1 MEKKILSKEE
11 FLSGIAE
18 TARVHYH
25 KFYEKF
31 VLSFENIEAMET
43 TIELLVNV
51 DDDYEAYRG
60 AKKHFTQLFGFKNE
74 EFELMYHIDI
84 IKDIALSL
92 DMYDTLSSNKDFITW
107 E

>member
-11 FLSGIAE
+11 FLKGISE
-18 TARVHYH
+18 TARVHYP

-31 VLSFENIEAMET
+31 VLNFDSVEAMET
-43 TIELLVNV
+43 TIELLINV
-51 DDDYEAYRG
+51 DDYYQAYRG
-60 AKKHFTQLFGFKNE
+60 VKRHFTQLFGFKNE

-84 IKDIALSL
+84 IKDIALNL
-92 DMYDTLSSNKDFITW
+92 DMYDTLNNKM

>member
-11 FLSGIAE
+11 FLSGIGE
-18 TARVHYH
+18 TARVHYP

-31 VLSFENIEAMET
+31 VLNFDSIEAMET
-43 TIELLVNV
+43 TIELLINV
-51 DDDYEAYRG
+51 DDYYDAYRG

-92 DMYDTLSSNKDFITW
+92 NMYETLNNKM

>member
-11 FLSGIAE
+11 LLKGVGE
-18 TARVHYH
+18 TARLHYP

-31 VLSFENIEAMET
+31 VLNFDSVEAMET
-43 TIELLVNV
+43 TIELLINV
-51 DDDYEAYRG
+51 DDYYEAYKG
-60 AKKHFTQLFGFKNE
+60 AKRHFTQLFGFKNE

-84 IKDIALSL
+84 IKDLALKL
-92 DMYDTLSSNKDFITW
+92 DMYDTLNNKM

>member
-11 FLSGIAE
+11 FLKGIGE
-18 TARVHYH
+18 TARVHYP

-31 VLSFENIEAMET
+31 VLNFDSVEAMET
-43 TIELLVNV
+43 TIELLINV
-51 DDDYEAYRG
+51 DDYYQAYRG
-60 AKKHFTQLFGFKNE
+60 AKKHFSQLFGFKNE

-84 IKDIALSL
+84 IKDVALSL
-92 DMYDTLSSNKDFITW
+92 NMYETLNNKM

>member
-1 MEKKILSKEE
+1 MPKFDIKMLK
-11 FLSGIAE
+11 GIGE
-18 TARVHYH
+18 TARVHYP

-31 VLSFENIEAMET
+31 VLSFDSIEAMEVS
-43 TIELLVNV
+43 INLLINV
-51 DDDYEAYRG
+51 DDYYQAYRG

-92 DMYDTLSSNKDFITW
+92 NMYDLLNNKM

>member
-11 FLSGIAE
+11 FLKGITE
-18 TARVHYH
+18 TARVHYP

-31 VLSFENIEAMET
+31 VLSFENIEAMEVA
-43 TIELLVNV
+43 INLLINV
-51 DDDYEAYRG
+51 DDYYQAYRG
-60 AKKHFTQLFGFKNE
+60 AKKHFSQLFGFKNE

-84 IKDIALSL
+84 IKDLALSL
-92 DMYDTLSSNKDFITW
+92 DMYDTLNNKM

>member
-11 FLSGIAE
+11 FLKGIGE
-18 TARVHYH
+18 TARVHYP

-31 VLSFENIEAMET
+31 VLNFNNDDSMIAS
-43 TIELLVNV
+43 ICLLIDV
-51 DDDYEAYRG
+51 DKYYNEYKK

-84 IKDIALSL
+84 IKDVALSL
-92 DMYDTLSSNKDFITW
+92 DMYDTLNNKM

>member
-1 MEKKILSKEE
+1 MEKKILIKKE
-11 FLSGIAE
+11 FLKGISK
-18 TARVHYH
+18 TARDHYP

-31 VLSFENIEAMET
+31 VLNFDSVEAMET
-43 TIELLVNV
+43 TIELLINV
-51 DDDYEAYRG
+51 DDYYQAYRG

-84 IKDIALSL
+84 IKDVALSL
-92 DMYDTLSSNKDFITW
+92 DMYDTLNNKM

>member
-11 FLSGIAE
+11 FLKGIGE
-18 TARVHYH
+18 TARVHYP

-31 VLSFENIEAMET
+31 VLNFDNDDSMIAS
-43 TIELLVNV
+43 ICLLIDV
-51 DDDYEAYRG
+51 DNYYNEYKN
-60 AKKHFTQLFGFKNE
+60 AKKHFSQLFGFKNE

-92 DMYDTLSSNKDFITW
+92 DMYDTLNNKM

>member
-11 FLSGIAE
+11 FLKGISE
-18 TARVHYH
+18 TARVHYP

-31 VLSFENIEAMET
+31 VLSFDSIEAMEVS
-43 TIELLVNV
+43 INLLINV
-51 DDDYEAYRG
+51 DDYYEAYRG
-60 AKKHFTQLFGFKNE
+60 AKRHFTQLFGCKNE

-84 IKDIALSL
+84 IKDLALKL
-92 DMYDTLSSNKDFITW
+92 NMYDTLNNKM

>member
-1 MEKKILSKEE
+1 MEEKILSKEE
-11 FLSGIAE
+11 FLSGISE
-18 TARVHYH
+18 TARVHYP

-31 VLSFENIEAMET
+31 VLNFNSIEAMET
-43 TIELLVNV
+43 TIELLINV
-51 DDDYEAYRG
+51 DDYYEAYRG
-60 AKKHFTQLFGFKNE
+60 AKKHFTQLFGYENS

>member
-11 FLSGIAE
+11 FLKGLSE
-18 TARVHYH
+18 TARVHYP

-31 VLSFENIEAMET
+31 VLNFNDNDEAMEVA
-43 TIELLVNV
+43 INLLINV
-51 DDDYEAYRG
+51 DDYYQAYSG
-60 AKKHFTQLFGFKNE
+60 AKKHFSQLFGFKNE

-92 DMYDTLSSNKDFITW
+92 DMYDTLNNKM

>member
-11 FLSGIAE
+11 FLKGLAE
-18 TARVHYH
+18 TARVHYP

-31 VLSFENIEAMET
+31 VLTFKNIESMEVA
-43 TIELLVNV
+43 INLLINV
-51 DDDYEAYRG
+51 DDYYEAYRG
-60 AKKHFTQLFGFKNE
+60 AKKHFTQLFGYENS

-84 IKDIALSL
+84 IKDLALSL
-92 DMYDTLSSNKDFITW
+92 DMYDTLNNKM

>member
-11 FLSGIAE
+11 FLKGIGE
-18 TARVHYH
+18 TARVHYP

-31 VLSFENIEAMET
+31 VLNFDSVEAMET
-43 TIELLVNV
+43 TIELLINV
-51 DDDYEAYRG
+51 DDYYDAYRG
-60 AKKHFTQLFGFKNE
+60 AKRHFSQLFGFKNE

-84 IKDIALSL
+84 IKEIALSL
-92 DMYDTLSSNKDFITW
+92 DMYDTLNNKM

>member
-11 FLSGIAE
+11 FLSGIKNV
-18 TARVHYH
+18 ARVHYP

-31 VLSFENIEAMET
+31 VLSFDSIEAMET
-43 TIELLVNV
+43 TIELLINV
-51 DDDYEAYRG
+51 DDYYQAYRG

-92 DMYDTLSSNKDFITW
+92 DMYDTLNNKM